1 MPARLLFLFLALAT
15 ALLATSARGADLGT
29 LFFTPAER
37 EQLDRLRRGE
47 PAEEAPA
54 ASAASHQVTGYVQR
68 SDGRDTVWIDGRA
81 VRVAGPQAKGVFD
94 PRSVRD
100 YSRSADAVKIERT
113 PKR

>member
-1 MPARLLFLFLALAT
+1 MPARYLALALAM
-15 ALLATSARGADLGT
+15 ALLATGARGADLGT

-37 EQLDRLRRGE
+37 EQLDHLRRGE
-47 PAEEAPA
+47 PAEEALP

-68 SDGRDTVWIDGRA
+68 SDGRGTVWIDGRP
-81 VRVAGPQAKGVFD
+81 VRVAGPQAKRIFD

-100 YSRSADAVKIERT
+100 YSRSADEVKVERE